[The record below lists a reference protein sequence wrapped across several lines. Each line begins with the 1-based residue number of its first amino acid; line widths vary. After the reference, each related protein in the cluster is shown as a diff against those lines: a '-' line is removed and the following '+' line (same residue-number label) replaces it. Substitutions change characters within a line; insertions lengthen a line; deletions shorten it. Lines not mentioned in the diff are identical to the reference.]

1 MNFRMAM
8 LSGVSSPTSAF
19 AASARATS
27 SSQSS
32 KSTKYP
38 SSSTVTFLLAYCS
51 STGIKT
57 PSPFHYHLRL
67 SNINYK
73 SQFHDGQGWLSF
85 FKGRALDVVV
95 NPAVPERKRRSNSTT
110 SALFPLQLQ
119 SGAFNKGHAGAVSL
133 SFSIENI
140 RDPSGI
146 TGRGVVHPKM
156 THLRGYHSQG
166 KKLACLRIHL
176 SEIHEP
182 EVGAKRLISADSFIV
197 VQKVAA
203 TVEDELAA
211 VHLDRFQ
218 VMGRMAMND
227 IHARL
232 VNKTVA
238 ETLLL
243 G

>member
-95 NPAVPERKRRSNSTT
+95 NPAVPETQTPIEFNNISPISTATAVRR
-110 SALFPLQLQ
+110 LQQ
-119 SGAFNKGHAGAVSL
+119 RSRRCRI
-133 SFSIENI
+133 SF
-140 RDPSGI
+140 
-146 TGRGVVHPKM
+146 
-156 THLRGYHSQG
+156 L
-166 KKLACLRIHL
+166 
-176 SEIHEP
+176 
-182 EVGAKRLISADSFIV
+182 
-197 VQKVAA
+197 
-203 TVEDELAA
+203 
-211 VHLDRFQ
+211 LD
-218 VMGRMAMND
+218 
-227 IHARL
+227 
-232 VNKTVA
+232 
-238 ETLLL
+238 
-243 G
+243 